1 MTYLK
6 LPFQI
11 PGYRILRRL
20 GSGGMATVWLAMQES
35 LSRPVAIKV
44 LAGERADEELVH
56 RFENEARVIAQL
68 VHPHIVGIFDV
79 GRTSNGQIYYTM
91 PYLPGGDLASR
102 NLRDDPEGVLAIVR
116 SLAEALA
123 CAHDHGIVHRDVKPE
138 NVLFDSLDRPLLT
151 DFGIALGGTRHPRM
165 TREGATVGSSGYM
178 SPEQARGQPLDGRSD
193 LYSLGVVCYELLTG
207 ELPFT
212 GPDALAVA
220 LAHVEKP
227 VPRLPMTRRLWQ
239 PLIDKALAKQP
250 DLRFQ
255 SAEELI
261 AAIDV
266 IERRLRAPA
275 RGGASRKWRML
286 LQGALAVPRRT
297 RALLLGASLFALLV
311 LLLSLM
317 PAPDR
322 TASAPVPANA
332 FVDAAPAPASAP
344 PPAPA
349 AVTADGTAPADTADP
364 LAQARLARL
373 QRATELIA
381 RDQLAM
387 PAGDSAA
394 DEYLA
399 ILAIEPVQPDAV
411 RGLEQVLGLLAQRA
425 TIAIDRNDDEAAR
438 AAVGEWHTLARTA
451 KFAPGPLSDA
461 FVSTLRAAVEA
472 ERATHPARVRNSVLA
487 GVDATLAQL
496 AGSPP
501 PGFAKTVRRNADPP
515 VAAPRAG
522 PAANGPAVVS
532 LTGSDGHAFAIMV
545 NEVTRGEWRLFAE
558 ATGRP
563 AARCRAGNTLLSFVR
578 ARKPDWRDPGFEQGD
593 AHPVV
598 CVSWDDA
605 NSYAQWLGARTGA
618 SWRLPNADEWLAAA
632 RAAGAGTACGSA
644 NIGARSRDGCN
655 DRHEYTAPVGRHAAT
670 PPGLHD
676 IAGNVSEWIDVC
688 ARPGRARPACGEHR
702 YRGTSWRDDDGS
714 ANGSRE
720 GSAGATTGLVDVGFR
735 LVRDVPAPGP

>member
-1 MTYLK
+1 MTQLK

-20 GSGGMATVWLAMQES
+20 GSGGMATVWLALQES
-35 LSRPVAIKV
+35 LSRPVAVKV

-116 SLAEALA
+116 ALAEALA

-250 DLRFQ
+250 DVRFQ

-275 RGGASRKWRML
+275 RSGTSRKWRML
-286 LQGALAVPRRT
+286 LQGALAIPRRS
-297 RALLLGASLFALLV
+297 RALLLGASLFALLA
-311 LLLSLM
+311 LLLALM

-322 TASAPVPANA
+322 TAPAPMPASA
-332 FVDAAPAPASAP
+332 FVDAAPAPVTE
-344 PPAPA
+344 PA
-349 AVTADGTAPADTADP
+349 ADAAAVPAQADAADP

-373 QRATELIA
+373 QRAADLIA
-381 RDQLAM
+381 RDRLAA
-387 PAGDSAA
+387 PAGDNAA

-438 AAVGEWHTLARTA
+438 AAVQEWHALARTA

-461 FVSTLRAAVEA
+461 FVSTLRAAVAA
-472 ERATHPARVRNSVLA
+472 ERATHPARVRDSVLA
-487 GVDATLAQL
+487 GVDAMLTQL
-496 AGSPP
+496 AGAPP
-501 PGFAKTVRRNADPP
+501 PDAANMARRRADPSA
-515 VAAPRAG
+515 AAPR
-522 PAANGPAVVS
+522 PEAAAQGPAVVR
-532 LTGSDGHAFAIMV
+532 LTGGDGHAFGIMV
-545 NEVTRGEWRLFAE
+545 NEVTRGEWRRFAE

-563 AARCRAGNTLLSFVR
+563 AARCRAGNALLSFVR

-593 AHPVV
+593 AHPAV

-605 NSYAQWLGARTGA
+605 NAYAQWLGARTGA
-618 SWRLPNADEWLAAA
+618 SWRLPNGDEWSAAA

-644 NIGARSRDGCN
+644 NIGARSGAGCN
-655 DRHEYTAPVGRHAAT
+655 DRYEYTAPVGVHAAT
-670 PPGLHD
+670 PPGVHD

-688 ARPGRARPACGEHR
+688 ARPGRAQPACGEHR
-702 YRGTSWRDDDGS
+702 YRGTSWRNDDGS

-720 GSAGATTGLVDVGFR
+720 GSAGATTGFVEVGFR
-735 LVRDVPAPGP
+735 LVRESPAPRS

>member
-11 PGYRILRRL
+11 PGYRIIRRL

-35 LSRPVAIKV
+35 LSRPVAVKV
-44 LAGERADEELVH
+44 LAGERAPDEELVH

-91 PYLPGGDLASR
+91 PYLPRGDLASR
-102 NLRDDPEGVLAIVR
+102 NLRDDPEGVLAIMR
-116 SLAEALA
+116 ALAEALA

-255 SAEELI
+255 SAEEMI

-266 IERRLRAPA
+266 IARRLRAPA
-275 RGGASRKWRML
+275 RNGIVRRWTPL
-286 LQGALAVPRRT
+286 LQRLLAIPRRT
-297 RALLLGASLFALLV
+297 RAIALCAALLASLALLLA
-311 LLLSLM
+311 LM
-317 PAPDR
+317 PAPER
-322 TASAPVPANA
+322 TAPAPGATSA
-332 FVDAAPAPASAP
+332 FVDATP
-344 PPAPA
+344 PV
-349 AVTADGTAPADTADP
+349 AVAD
-364 LAQARLARL
+364 
-373 QRATELIA
+373 ATPPET
-381 RDQLAM
+381 
-387 PAGDSAA
+387 AA
-394 DEYLA
+394 DDALAAAREQRLRRAAELVAMDHLASPPGVNAAEEYLA
-399 ILAIEPVQPDAV
+399 VLAAEPVQADAV
-411 RGLEQVLGLLAQRA
+411 RGIEQVLGLLAQRA
-425 TIAIDRNDDEAAR
+425 TTAIDQGDDTGAQAAIL
-438 AAVGEWHTLARTA
+438 EWHALARSA
-451 KFAPGPLSDA
+451 RFAPGPLFDA
-461 FVSTLRAAVEA
+461 FVSTQRDALEA
-472 ERATHPARVRNSVLA
+472 ERATHPPRARKRVLA
-487 GVDATLAQL
+487 GMESTLARIAPASTPNTAAAAPPKKPAPEPAPAATR
-496 AGSPP
+496 AGDGP
-501 PGFAKTVRRNADPP
+501 VV
-515 VAAPRAG
+515 VAASVPG
-522 PAANGPAVVS
+522 
-532 LTGSDGHAFAIMV
+532 GHAFEVSV
-545 NEVTRGEWRLFAE
+545 NEITRGAWRSFAQ

-563 AARCRAGNTLLSFVR
+563 ASRCRSGNALLAIVR
-578 ARKPDWRDPGFEQGD
+578 VRKPDWRDPGFEQDD

-605 NSYAQWLGARTGA
+605 NAYARWLSERTGA
-618 SWRLPNADEWLAAA
+618 TWRLPNAAEWNAVA
-632 RAAGAGTACGSA
+632 RAAGPGTRCGTA
-644 NIGARSRDGCN
+644 NIAGRSDCA
-655 DRHEYTAPVGRHAAT
+655 DRYEYTAPVGRHAASA
-670 PPGLHD
+670 PGVRD
-676 IAGNVSEWIDVC
+676 ISGNASEWIDVC
-688 ARPGRARPACGEHR
+688 ARPGRAHSACGEHR
-702 YRGTSWRDDDGS
+702 HRGLSWRDDDES
-714 ANGSRE
+714 SNLLRDE
-720 GSAGATTGLVDVGFR
+720 SAGATIGYVDVGFR
-735 LVRDVPAPGP
+735 LVRDRPGTTP